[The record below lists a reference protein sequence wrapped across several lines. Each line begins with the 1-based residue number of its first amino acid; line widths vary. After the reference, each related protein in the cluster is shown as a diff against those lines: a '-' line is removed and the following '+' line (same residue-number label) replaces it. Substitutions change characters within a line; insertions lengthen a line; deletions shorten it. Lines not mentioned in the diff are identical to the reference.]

1 MAEQNRKDDRRRRKD
16 DNDLDHGENLENA
29 QAELNREQGLDE
41 QDKHGGLRPST
52 TDAGEVDFTPVDSY
66 TGEPLPPETEGDIP
80 LDDIQVENFANESEI
95 LPLDEDTAMDFL
107 LIDSTADIDPLMD
120 QIADFTDDEDIIE
133 DFTERQAYTN
143 GSDDLLLDLL
153 EHNSQ
158 GPQLSGGDIDAA
170 WNTSIVSGEESVGGT
185 VSTPDQ
191 DVVDEL
197 GEAVGITYE
206 DGEELNTE
214 EKLGERDRQRW
225 ELDPRSSDE
234 LEEDLAW
241 DEEPRQETEDGD
253 DF

>member
-1 MAEQNRKDDRRRRKD
+1 MTKHNRKEDRRRRHNEK
-16 DNDLDHGENLENA
+16 DLDQEENLENA
-29 QAELNREQGLDE
+29 QAEHGHEGGLDE
-41 QDKHGGLRPST
+41 QDQPGGLRPSRT
-52 TDAGEVDFTPVDSY
+52 RSGEVDFTPVDSY
-66 TGEPLPPETEGDIP
+66 TGEALPPETEGVIP
-80 LDDIQVENFANESEI
+80 AEDIQMENFANESEI

-107 LIDSTADIDPLMD
+107 LIDSSADIDPIVD
-120 QIADFTDDEDIIE
+120 QIDDYTDDEDIIE

-143 GSDDLLLDLL
+143 GSEDLLLDLL
-153 EHNSQ
+153 EHNAQ

-170 WNTSIVSGEESVGGT
+170 WDTAIVSGEESVGGT

-197 GEAVGITYE
+197 GEAVGITY
-206 DGEELNTE
+206 DDDEELNTE

-241 DEEPRQETEDGD
+241 NDETRQENEELD